1 MSALKRPGI
10 WDKKSSTVQGELE
23 IPAPTQPI
31 TTEAENND
39 NQEKEITAKR
49 LDVED
54 TESSGGQ
61 AVNLL
66 DGEDILPQNIQDT
79 GNPIDQDIKRLD
91 VQDVI
96 HLDSQNPGGLDDKT
110 SRRQRGQSPKWQKAE
125 TQNSQTSQRLDA
137 IPLNAKTPSQLEV
150 EPQNAEPADLQ
161 VDKTPKLPSDEVT
174 KPLDAGLQD
183 DETPK
188 RKKKAKSASLVKK
201 TYYIDHD
208 LDGAIELMA
217 VLQKGDQSDIV
228 RQLLRSAI
236 PEYYLTQ
243 WKVMSDHSK

>member
-10 WDKKSSTVQGELE
+10 WDKKSNTVQGELE
-23 IPAPTQPI
+23 IPAPTQPT
-31 TTEAENND
+31 TTEAESNN
-39 NQEKEITAKR
+39 NQEKVITAKR

-54 TESSGGQ
+54 TEISGGQ
-61 AVNLL
+61 APNRL
-66 DGEDILPQNIQDT
+66 DGEYILPQIVQDT
-79 GNPIDQDIKRLD
+79 RILIDQGIKRLD
-91 VQDVI
+91 VQKVI
-96 HLDSQNPGGLDDKT
+96 HQNSQESEKPDDKAFK
-110 SRRQRGQSPKWQKAE
+110 RQKDQTPKKQDAE
-125 TQNSQTSQRLDA
+125 KQNSQTSQRLDA
-137 IPLNAKTPSQLEV
+137 IPQNAQTPSQIDV
-150 EPQNAEPADLQ
+150 EPQNDDPAEQQ
-161 VDKTPKLPSDEVT
+161 VDEAT
-174 KPLDAGLQD
+174 KPLDAELPD

-217 VLQKGDQSDIV
+217 VLQKSDQSDIV

-236 PEYYLTQ
+236 PEYYLAQ